1 MLFRKNMDPRC
12 AYCDKGNQINDE
24 EVICKKRGI
33 VPMDGCCRA
42 FRYDPLKREPTMS
55 KPDAAFTSI
64 IEADLRIEEEADEN

>member
-42 FRYDPLKREPTMS
+42 FRYDPLKRMPPRPIKLNTARLSEE
-55 KPDAAFTSI
+55 DFSI
-64 IEADLRIEEEADEN
+64 